1 MYRFEK
7 YYKIGK
13 IGDDLFSLIL
23 RIRQLDDS
31 ELKMLV
37 NSLKLTVNELEA
49 KNEYSKT

>member
-7 YYKIGK
+7 FRK